1 MPDKIDQIHAHE
13 ILDSRGNPTIAV
25 SVLTKNGILGTASV
39 PSGASTGT
47 HEAYELRDGD
57 ESRYRGKGVKKACRN
72 VNTKIAKVVRNMAV
86 TAQRDID
93 AAMIELDGTA
103 NKKRLGA
110 NAILG
115 VSLACAHAAARSK
128 RMPLY
133 AYIRWTFDI
142 LEEKWKMPMP
152 LMNVLNGGSHAD
164 TNLDIQEFIV
174 VPTGIRLFRER
185 VRAGSEIFH
194 ALGDILRAEGL
205 DTDVGNE
212 GGYAPHLGKT
222 EDALKF
228 LMQAIKKA
236 GYKPGKQIRLALDV
250 AANEF
255 YKEKKDRYIMKT
267 DKKKLT
273 DEGMI
278 DMLEDWVDRYPFVS
292 IEDGLQEDKWE
303 MWQELT
309 KRLGKKIYLIGDDLF
324 VTNPARLARGIEENV
339 ANAILIKPN
348 QIGSLSETIQTI
360 QIAQQ
365 NKYAVA
371 ISHRSGETTDTTIA
385 DLAVAVNADFIK
397 TGAPSRSERLVKYNR
412 LMEIEEELKHK
423 AH

>member
-1 MPDKIDQIHAHE
+1 MLDKIDVLHAHE
-13 ILDSRGNPTIAV
+13 ILDSRGNPTVSV
-25 SVLTKNGILGTASV
+25 SVLTSNGVLGTASV
-39 PSGASTGT
+39 PSGASTGS
-47 HEAYELRDGD
+47 HEAHELRDGD
-57 ESRYRGKGVKKACRN
+57 ATRYRGLGVRKACRN
-72 VNTKIAKVVRNMAV
+72 VNTVLQKALRRMPIAH
-86 TAQRDID
+86 QRDID
-93 AAMIELDGTA
+93 ACMVEVDGTVD
-103 NKKRLGA
+103 KHRLGA

-133 AYIRWTFDI
+133 AYLRWTFDI
-142 LEEKWKMPMP
+142 LEETWKMPVP

-174 VPTGIRLFRER
+174 APVGIRSFRER

-194 ALGDILRAEGL
+194 ALGDLLHADGL

-212 GGYAPHLGKT
+212 GGYAPNLGKT
-222 EDALKF
+222 EDALEY
-228 LMQAIKKA
+228 LMKAIKKA
-236 GYKPGKQIRLALDV
+236 GYTPGKHVRLGLDV

-255 YKEKKDRYIMKT
+255 YDAKRDRYIMKT
-267 DKKKLT
+267 DRRKMT
-273 DEGMI
+273 DDEM
-278 DMLEDWVDRYPFVS
+278 MELLEDWVDRYPFLS

-303 MWQELT
+303 KWAQHT
-309 KRLGKKIYLIGDDLF
+309 KRLGKKVYLIGDDLF
-324 VTNPARLARGIEENV
+324 VTNVSRLARGIEEGV

-348 QIGSLSETIQTI
+348 QIGSLSETVDAICL
-360 QIAQQ
+360 AQR

-385 DLAVAVNADFIK
+385 DLAVAVNAEFIK

-412 LMEIEEELKHK
+412 LMEIEEEINVKK
-423 AH
+423 